1 MPIPNP
7 ARQWNPDLDRLTP
20 IGLLH
25 TCFRQRFAIPRQAG
39 LAPEAPGEL
48 RILPP
53 FDQPDA
59 FRGLQGFS
67 HLWLIV
73 LFHDNR
79 GRGWKPLIRPP
90 RLGGA
95 RKVGVFA
102 SRSPLRPNPIG
113 LSAVVLESLHLAP
126 GDVRLRL
133 SGVDLLDGTPV
144 LDIKPYL
151 PYADSLPTATGGFAP
166 NAPMASIRV
175 IFTPEAR
182 QALEQAECAGQR
194 DLTALVRRLVA
205 LDPRPAYLA
214 HTGHRD
220 HFGMRLGDL
229 DIRWRITDDL
239 ATLYSV
245 EFAPPELGSCL
256 PVV

>member
-1 MPIPNP
+1 M
-7 ARQWNPDLDRLTP
+7 TP
-20 IGLLH
+20 IGLLR

-53 FDQPDA
+53 FDQPEA
-59 FRGLQGFS
+59 FRGLQDFS

-79 GRGWKPLIRPP
+79 GRGWKPLVRPP
-90 RLGGA
+90 RLGGG

-113 LSAVVLESLHLAP
+113 LSAVTLESLHLAP
-126 GDVRLRL
+126 GDVRLSL

-151 PYADSLPTATGGFAP
+151 PYADCLPAATGGFAP
-166 NAPMASIRV
+166 EAPLAQVRV
-175 IFTPEAR
+175 TFDPTVR
-182 QALEQAECAGQR
+182 QALEQATCAGQR
-194 DLTALVRRLVA
+194 DLTTLVQRLVA

-214 HTGHRD
+214 HTQQRD
-220 HFGMRLGDL
+220 SFGMRLGDL
-229 DIRWRITDDL
+229 DIRWRMA
-239 ATLYSV
+239 ATENMATVYHV
-245 EFAPPELGSCL
+245 EFVVPE
-256 PVV
+256 P